1 MEKMFL
7 FILIVLPG
15 ILTIIWVPISL
26 YRNSKLAKRTNMIAI
41 KEKMDVIR
49 EELTIAED
57 SEKDH
62 RVLMKEAE
70 AQCYQI
76 RPWVRY
82 WARILDLLIF
92 QVVFTLP
99 ATYFLLDP
107 ATLNSLESSP
117 LFFPISIFSMFV
129 FCFYQAGIH
138 SLFGSTSGKALMK
151 ISLANADGTP
161 LSFRQLLK
169 REFGVYTAGMAIGVP
184 YLGVFS
190 MLWSMKKLATTGKTF
205 WDEEGS
211 FTVHHRVIGA
221 VRIIAYVVIMLA
233 IFFGISFL
241 RILATNG

>member
-1 MEKMFL
+1 MH
-7 FILIVLPG
+7 ILISLLPAILIIALFVI
-15 ILTIIWVPISL
+15 ILTKYSRI
-26 YRNSKLAKRTNMIAI
+26 AKRTNLSLGLQERASHG
-41 KEKMDVIR
+41 
-49 EELTIAED
+49 EEQINAED
-57 SEKDH
+57 SEEGH
-62 RVLMKEAE
+62 TELTKEAVVE
-70 AQCYQI
+70 CYQI
-76 RPWVRY
+76 RPWIRY

-107 ATLNSLESSP
+107 ATMNSLEYSP

-161 LSFRQLLK
+161 ISFRQLLK

-211 FTVHHRVIGA
+211 FVVRHRIIGLR
-221 VRIIAYVVIMLA
+221 RIIAYIVIIFA
-233 IFFGISFL
+233 IIIGISVL
-241 RILATNG
+241 RVLATNGY